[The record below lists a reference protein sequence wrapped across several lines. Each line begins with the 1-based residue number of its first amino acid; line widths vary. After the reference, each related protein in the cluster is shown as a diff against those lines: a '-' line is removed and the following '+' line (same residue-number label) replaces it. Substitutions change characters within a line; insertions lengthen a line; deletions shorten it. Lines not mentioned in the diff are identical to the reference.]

1 VSGIAASTYHRLK
14 QQLGIVSPNRVAD
27 VYEMLAE
34 PEQPVM
40 ERFGADVVSLCGW
53 GLETLLAIQDD
64 HWKPWRLFDGTPV
77 EVPAGF
83 NPVREETGDWVLLR
97 EGVPV
102 FRMPEGGFY
111 FDVIEDSPAL
121 EKSPGAVHINLDDY
135 RPHLLTAEEV
145 RAYQA
150 RAEALYQNTDF
161 AIVVPLEPPFQ
172 LFRGMG
178 TGGFEAWLVTLA
190 TEPDY
195 VHALMERVT
204 SAWLKNLERLAEAV
218 GERAQIFQTYDDL
231 GTQNAPFL
239 SVKMFRELIM
249 PYYKRA
255 FDWIH
260 QNTNWKVLFHSDGA
274 VYPLIPSLIE
284 MGVDALNPVQLSAHN
299 MEATRL
305 KQEFGDKLAFWGGAC
320 DCQHTLP
327 FGTPQDVAREVKEN
341 VRVLGRGGGYVCA
354 AVHNIQTGV
363 PPENV
368 VALFDTARELS
379 LE

>member
-1 VSGIAASTYHRLK
+1 VSGIVASTYHRLK
-14 QQLGIVSPNRVAD
+14 QQLGIISPNRVAD

-34 PEQPVM
+34 VERPVM

-53 GLETLLAIQDD
+53 GLETLLAIQDA

-83 NPVREETGDWVLLR
+83 NPVREKTGDWVLLR
-97 EGVPV
+97 EGIPIA
-102 FRMPEGGFY
+102 RMPEGGFY
-111 FDVIEDSPAL
+111 FDLIEDSPAL
-121 EKSPGAVHINLDDY
+121 EKSPGAVHVNLDDY
-135 RPHLLTAEEV
+135 RPHLLTLEEL
-145 RAYQA
+145 RAYHA

-204 SAWLKNLERLAEAV
+204 SAWLGNLERLAEAV
-218 GERAQIFQTYDDL
+218 GERGQIFQTYDDL

-249 PYYKRA
+249 PYYKRT

-260 QNTNWKVLFHSDGA
+260 QNTKWKVLFHSDGA
-274 VYPLIPSLIE
+274 ICPLIPSLIE
-284 MGVDALNPVQLSAHN
+284 MGVDALNPVQISAHN

-354 AVHNIQTGV
+354 AVHNIQAGV

-368 VALFDTARELS
+368 VALFDTARHNS